1 MQNNQI
7 VNVKNFLELEKD
19 FMELKDKDLK
29 YGEERDRRETE
40 KLFHKPIIMS
50 KYDMD
55 QFVEQTMKKIRPIK
69 KKLVRLVN

>member
-1 MQNNQI
+1 
-7 VNVKNFLELEKD
+7 
-19 FMELKDKDLK
+19 MELKDRDLK
-29 YGEERDRRETE
+29 YGEERDGRETE

-55 QFVEQTMKKIRPIK
+55 KFVEQTMKKIRPIK

>member
-1 MQNNQI
+1 
-7 VNVKNFLELEKD
+7 
-19 FMELKDKDLK
+19 MELKDRDLK

-40 KLFHKPIIMS
+40 KLFHKPIITS

-55 QFVEQTMKKIRPIK
+55 KFVEQTMKKIRPIK